1 MIDQANTAG
10 LLQAVQRYF
19 DLMYDADTS
28 RFDSVFRSS
37 AQLHGFQEG
46 QMTMWTAQKFKEVL
60 AGRPSPKS
68 VNAPRQEEILLL
80 DFASATQA
88 LAKVRVRINT
98 IVFIDYLTYHRIDG
112 EWMITSKAYHVERP
126 GQTPSGPRSGR
137 PTSPLWHG
145 FRGSWRRRGARGH
158 ALALEE
164 VEARKDDNGRPA
176 ERPGIPAPARTPG
189 SLPARVG

>member
-1 MIDQANTAG
+1 MIDQANIGA

-19 DLMYDADTS
+19 DLMYDSDTS
-28 RFDSVFRSS
+28 RFDRVFRAS

-46 QMTMWTAQKFKEVL
+46 QMSMWSAQKFKEVI

-68 VNAPRQEEILLL
+68 VKAPRQEEILLL

-112 EWMITSKAYHVERP
+112 EWMITSKAYHVESR
-126 GQTPSGPRSGR
+126 
-137 PTSPLWHG
+137 H
-145 FRGSWRRRGARGH
+145 
-158 ALALEE
+158 
-164 VEARKDDNGRPA
+164 PA
-176 ERPGIPAPARTPG
+176 A
-189 SLPARVG
+189 V